1 MNDEEFNLRKFIMK
15 YENKR
20 DPELMEFMKDIF
32 KKFQAN
38 ELTEEELENLIYT
51 TFEENL
57 RRNYPHLKRT
67 VN

>member
-38 ELTEEELENLIYT
+38 ELTEEELEDLIYT

>member
-1 MNDEEFNLRKFIMK
+1 MK

-32 KKFQAN
+32 KKYQVN
-38 ELTEEELENLIYT
+38 ELTEEELEDFIYT